1 MSESSKQELPQAVN
15 VERWGWYSMGIN
27 LLLIAVNLTVALAS
41 GSLAV
46 EAEMVHNV
54 VDLFTAIGVLV
65 GLKIATRKS
74 ETFPYGLYKVE
85 NVVSI
90 VLALMTFVT
99 AYEIAREA
107 LFAPGSFLAPV
118 RETRVSAW
126 MVAGVLVATA
136 IPLIFSHFELRAGRA
151 SNSPA
156 LIADAREYRAHVFT
170 TGVVLASLISQW
182 FNLPLDRLAALVIV
196 IAIGKTGWELRADGM
211 RVLLDASLD
220 AEALRAIRE
229 TITTEPT
236 VAEVN
241 WITGRNAGRF
251 RFVEAEVALRV
262 RDLEKAEAATKRIEA
277 QIRQAVPFVE
287 RTVIH
292 AQPMQRTFLTF
303 AAPLA
308 DPGGTIGSHLGEAP
322 YFGVVRVRLADRE
335 IEEQRI
341 LANPHVNAE
350 KAKGIRVAE
359 WLVGE
364 KVDVVLLKQE
374 LHSKG
379 PLYAFSHAGVELRR
393 TEASTLSTA
402 LSTQLDLNKEEDPQ

>member
-1 MSESSKQELPQAVN
+1 
-15 VERWGWYSMGIN
+15 
-27 LLLIAVNLTVALAS
+27 
-41 GSLAV
+41 
-46 EAEMVHNV
+46 
-54 VDLFTAIGVLV
+54 
-65 GLKIATRKS
+65 
-74 ETFPYGLYKVE
+74 
-85 NVVSI
+85 
-90 VLALMTFVT
+90 
-99 AYEIAREA
+99 
-107 LFAPGSFLAPV
+107 
-118 RETRVSAW
+118 
-126 MVAGVLVATA
+126 
-136 IPLIFSHFELRAGRA
+136 
-151 SNSPA
+151 
-156 LIADAREYRAHVFT
+156 
-170 TGVVLASLISQW
+170 VVLASLISQW

-196 IAIGKTGWELRADGM
+196 IAIGKTGWELLADGM

-379 PLYAFSHAGVELRR
+379 PLYALSQAGVELRL
-393 TEASTLSTA
+393 TEASTLSAA
-402 LSTQLDLNKEEDPQ
+402 LSTQPDLNKEEDPH